1 MKMNQ
6 DIKREWVA
14 DLRSGEI
21 HKTKYQLRRGDRM
34 CALGVLCNIHAKH
47 HPEIAS
53 IQTKKSTYLGET
65 YCLPKEVRKWAGFN
79 SDWSVKLSYMGGSLS
94 ISYLND
100 DYGLSFNKIAD
111 LIEQQL

>member
-1 MKMNQ
+1 MYQ
-6 DIKREWVA
+6 DIKKEWVD

-53 IQTKKSTYLGET
+53 RQTKKNSYMGNTVD
-65 YCLPKEVRKWAGFN
+65 LPKEVRKWAGICGD
-79 SDWSVKLSYMGGSLS
+79 SPRLMYDGVEHT
-94 ISYLND
+94 IVYLND
-100 DYGLSFNKIAD
+100 NKELSFKKIAD
-111 LIEQQL
+111 LIEEQL